1 MATPAERQRRYR
13 AHKRGDHT
21 LCDPARCNPET
32 VTRYGVTPASGR
44 FSQSGDV
51 LWRELGGDTATG
63 ATRALIVEACRITT
77 RLDKLD
83 EFLSGDGQ
91 TWLKFREINEDGSVV
106 KVVVDGAL
114 AEARQQATALKQ
126 LVGELRQ
133 AKGAAPTRPE
143 PPNGGV
149 AGVTDIA
156 SRIAARLKQA
166 SG

>member
-32 VTRYGVTPASGR
+32 VTRYAVTPASGR
-44 FSQSGDV
+44 FSSSGDV
-51 LWRELGGDTATG
+51 LWRELGGDSATG
-63 ATRALIVEACRITT
+63 AARALIVEACRITT

-83 EFLSGDGQ
+83 AFLSGDGEA
-91 TWLKFREINEDGSVV
+91 WLKLRGINEDGSVV

-114 AEARQQATALKQ
+114 AEARQQAATLKQ
-126 LVGELRQ
+126 IVGELRQ
-133 AKGAAPTRPE
+133 GKGAAPARPE

-156 SRIAARLKQA
+156 SRIAARLRQTP
-166 SG
+166 G